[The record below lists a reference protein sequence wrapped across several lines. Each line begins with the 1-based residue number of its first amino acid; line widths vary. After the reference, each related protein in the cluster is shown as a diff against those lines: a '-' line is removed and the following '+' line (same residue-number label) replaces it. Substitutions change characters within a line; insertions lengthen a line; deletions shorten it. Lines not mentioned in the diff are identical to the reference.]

1 MELSLD
7 ENQKISQLVKFSEK
21 DRNKKQVVKSVVK
34 HVALM
39 AVAIT
44 MLAPFFWMLSTSLKT
59 GPGALAVPP
68 QWIPEPFV
76 WGNFLEVF
84 RRVPFLRFIWNS
96 TFHSVSV
103 TFLEVAI
110 SLIVAY
116 GFARFN
122 FKGKRILFM
131 FLLMTIMLPGE
142 ITIVPGYIYW
152 VRLSEILNIQFI
164 DTYWPLILPAIGGQ
178 AVHIFFMTQY
188 FRTIS
193 KDFSEAAYINGASS
207 WKILWKIYVPMSL
220 PAIITISISSFMGT
234 WNAFLS
240 PMIYLNS
247 RDNFNV
253 QVGLQMFQGIDGAN
267 INWAL
272 VMAATTISI
281 IPILV
286 LFFALQKYFIPSNKA
301 DGVK

>member
-1 MELSLD
+1 MELSINK
-7 ENQKISQLVKFSEK
+7 EEKITQLIKLK
-21 DRNKKQVVKSVVK
+21 KQDRNRSKMIKSILK
-34 HVALM
+34 HTALLLVA
-39 AVAIT
+39 VS

-68 QWIPEPFV
+68 QWIPDPFV
-76 WGNFLEVF
+76 WGNFAEVF

-96 TFHSVSV
+96 VFHSVSV
-103 TFLEVAI
+103 TFLEVSV

-122 FKGKRILFM
+122 FKGKRFLFM

-152 VRLSEILNIQFI
+152 VELSELLNMQFI
-164 DTYWPLILPAIGGQ
+164 DTYIPLILPAIGGQ
-178 AVHIFFMTQY
+178 AVHIFFMSQY
-188 FRTIS
+188 FKTIS
-193 KDFSEAAYINGASS
+193 KDFSEAAYMNGASN
-207 WKILWKIYVPMSL
+207 WKILWKIYVPMSI
-220 PAIITISISSFMGT
+220 PAIITISIASFMGT

-247 RDNFNV
+247 RDNFNI

-286 LFFALQKYFIPSNKA
+286 LFFAMQKYFIPSNKA

>member
-7 ENQKISQLVKFSEK
+7 KDQKINELVKFSKKNRTTK
-21 DRNKKQVVKSVVK
+21 DMIKSIIK
-34 HVALM
+34 HVALLT
-39 AVAIT
+39 VAIS

-59 GPGALAVPP
+59 GPGALAIPP
-68 QWIPEPFV
+68 QWIPDPFV
-76 WGNFLEVF
+76 WRNFLDVF
-84 RRVPFLRFIWNS
+84 QRVPFLRFIWNS

-103 TFLEVAI
+103 TFLEVGI

-122 FKGKRILFM
+122 FKGKRFLFM

-142 ITIVPGYIYW
+142 ITIVPGFIYW
-152 VRLSEILNIQFI
+152 VQLSEILGIQFI
-164 DTYWPLILPAIGGQ
+164 DTYWPMILPAIGGQ

-193 KDFSEAAYINGASS
+193 NDFAEAAYINGASN
-207 WKILWKIYVPMSL
+207 WKILWKIYFPMSL

-247 RDNFNV
+247 RENFNV
-253 QVGLQMFQGIDGAN
+253 QVGLQMFQGIDGSN

-272 VMAATTISI
+272 VMAATTVSI

-286 LFFALQKYFIPSNKA
+286 LFFAMQKYFIPSNKA